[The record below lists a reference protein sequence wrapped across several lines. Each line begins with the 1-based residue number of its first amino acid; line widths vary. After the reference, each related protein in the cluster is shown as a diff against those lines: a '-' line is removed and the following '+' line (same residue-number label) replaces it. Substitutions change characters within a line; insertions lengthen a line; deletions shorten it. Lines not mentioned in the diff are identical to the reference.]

1 MTAPPVRQ
9 QLCPAAIHR
18 GVGVTDC
25 QLGKEASRKDLR
37 SDTAAGSSIPRV
49 VPEALHVLD
58 AGDARSSEVRPTQDE
73 PKGSRSFSSG
83 SVMNPEFHQ
92 QIQQTRKDV
101 SNECSWN
108 FSQKELL
115 QQVHKAEE
123 VFDQHMCDV
132 SPKLDFPKDRI
143 FLLEVYAGR
152 HSPLTDAVKQLGLP
166 SMRFS
171 REDGDLSTIAGRAK
185 LWSLIERTQ
194 PEHIWVAPECGPWSG
209 WNHLNQQK
217 SMSLYDDIQHKQ
229 REQLPHLQLCVKLC
243 QYQTKRQRHFHL
255 EQPQGS
261 SLIKQDVMIPILK
274 HVMLASF

>member
-1 MTAPPVRQ
+1 M
-9 QLCPAAIHR
+9 
-18 GVGVTDC
+18 
-25 QLGKEASRKDLR
+25 
-37 SDTAAGSSIPRV
+37 
-49 VPEALHVLD
+49 
-58 AGDARSSEVRPTQDE
+58 
-73 PKGSRSFSSG
+73 
-83 SVMNPEFHQ
+83 
-92 QIQQTRKDV
+92 

-108 FSQKELL
+108 LSQQELL

-132 SPKLDFPKDRI
+132 NPKLDFPKDRI

-166 SMRFS
+166 SMRFP

-217 SMSLYDDIQHKQ
+217 SMSLFDTIHHKQ
-229 REQLPHLQLCVKLC
+229 QEQIPHLQLCVKLC

-261 SLIKQDVMIPILK
+261 SLIKQDVMIQYGLDHLPT
-274 HVMLASF
+274 VS